1 VKILI
6 SGGSGFIGSH
16 LVASLVKDGHEVVVL
31 TRGQRQ
37 RSPPP
42 PAGESLSSGSRNFS
56 RGQGRG
62 GGPRYATWDAKT
74 PDGAWVSELSGSDA
88 VINLA
93 GATIGSWPWTRRRMA
108 EMLSSRLSAT
118 AALVQALEH
127 TPAGHRPTVL
137 VSASGIDYYGDR
149 GDEVITEDSQPG
161 DSFLARLSL
170 QWEAAAQKAEPLGLR
185 VVRMRTSMVFGRG
198 APAFNLLTLPVRL
211 FVGGPLG
218 SGRQW
223 FTWIHVDDI
232 VGLYRFGL
240 DNARLSGAVNAVATD
255 VRRQVEVAKEMG
267 RILHRP
273 AWCPAPAPL
282 LRLALGAMSE
292 LLLDGRKAVPKKALA
307 DGYQFKFGGLPEALE
322 EALRGH

>member
-1 VKILI
+1 MKVLI
-6 SGGSGFIGSH
+6 AGGSGYIGRRLSTSLIKDSH
-16 LVASLVKDGHEVVVL
+16 DVVIL
-31 TRGQRQ
+31 TRGQPGAF
-37 RSPPP
+37 PPP
-42 PAGESLSSGSRNFS
+42 ERK
-56 RGQGRG
+56 G
-62 GGPRYATWDAKT
+62 GDLRYVNWDART
-74 PDGAWVSELSGSDA
+74 SNGDWVKELLDA
-88 VINLA
+88 QGIVNLA

-118 AALVQALEH
+118 TALVQALER
-127 TPAGHRPTVL
+127 TPAERRPSVL

-149 GDEVITEDSQPG
+149 GDEVITEDGQPG

-170 QWEAAAQKAEPLGLR
+170 QWETATQKAEPLGLR

-223 FTWIHVDDI
+223 FTWIHIDDM
-232 VGLYRFGL
+232 VGLYRFTL
-240 DNARLSGAVNAVATD
+240 ENERLTGAVNAVATD
-255 VRRQVEVAKEMG
+255 VRRQVEVAKEIG

-273 AWCPAPAPL
+273 TWFPSPAPL

-292 LLLDGRKAVPKKALA
+292 LLLDGRKAVPEKAKA
-307 DGYQFKFGGLPEALE
+307 AGYEFKFGGLPQALE
-322 EALRGH
+322 EALRSR

>member
-1 VKILI
+1 VIA
-6 SGGSGFIGSH
+6 GGSGYIGRRLST
-16 LVASLVKDGHEVVVL
+16 SLIKDGHDVIVL
-31 TRGQRQ
+31 TRAEPRAL
-37 RSPPP
+37 PPP
-42 PAGESLSSGSRNFS
+42 QAGE
-56 RGQGRG
+56 RG
-62 GGPRYATWDAKT
+62 GLRYVTWDART
-74 PDGAWVSELSGSDA
+74 PNGVWVNELADA
-88 VINLA
+88 QGIVNLA

-118 AALVQALEH
+118 AALVQALER
-127 TPAGHRPTVL
+127 TPAKRRPSVL

-149 GDEVITEDSQPG
+149 GDEVITEESQPG
-161 DSFLARLSL
+161 DSFLAQLSQ
-170 QWEAAAQKAEPLGLR
+170 QWEAAARKAEALGLR

-223 FTWIHVDDI
+223 FTWIHIDDI

-240 DNARLSGAVNAVATD
+240 ENERLAGAVNAVATD
-255 VRRQVEVAKEMG
+255 VRRQIEVAKEIG

-273 AWCPAPAPL
+273 TSFPAPAPL

-292 LLLDGRKAVPKKALA
+292 LLLDGRKAVPEKAKA
-307 DGYQFKFGGLPEALE
+307 AGYQFKFGGLPQALE
-322 EALRGH
+322 EALRSR

>member
-16 LVASLVKDGHEVVVL
+16 LVAGLLKDGHEVVVL

-37 RSPPP
+37 SSPAP
-42 PAGESLSSGSRNFS
+42 PAGE
-56 RGQGRG
+56 GQG

-74 PDGAWVSELSGSDA
+74 PDGPWVSELSGSDA

-108 EMLSSRLSAT
+108 AMLSSRLSAT
-118 AALVQALEH
+118 AALVQALER
-127 TPAGHRPTVL
+127 TPAERRPSVL

-161 DSFLARLSL
+161 DSFLARLSQ
-170 QWEAAAQKAEPLGLR
+170 QWEAAALKAEPLGLR

-223 FTWIHVDDI
+223 FTWIHIDDI

-240 DNARLSGAVNAVATD
+240 DNARLSGAVNAVAPD
-255 VRRQVEVAKEMG
+255 VRRQVEVVKEMG

-273 AWCPAPAPL
+273 TWFPAPAPL

-292 LLLDGRKAVPKKALA
+292 LLLDGRKAVPEKAGA
-307 DGYQFKFGGLPEALE
+307 AGYQFKFGRLPQALE
-322 EALRGH
+322 EALRSP